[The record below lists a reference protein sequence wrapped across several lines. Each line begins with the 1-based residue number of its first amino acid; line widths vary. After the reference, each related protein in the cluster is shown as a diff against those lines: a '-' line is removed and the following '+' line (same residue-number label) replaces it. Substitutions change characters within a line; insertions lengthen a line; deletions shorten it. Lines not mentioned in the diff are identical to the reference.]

1 MVLYFYFD
9 FNDVEKQRHEKMIR
23 SLIVQLF
30 SQRAGI
36 SQALESLYSSCMNG
50 ERQSTYKILLEILHQ
65 MLEDFEKTYLVIDAL
80 DECVERV
87 ELMASIEELTS

>member
-1 MVLYFYFD
+1 MLYFYFD

-30 SQRAGI
+30 SQRVDI
-36 SQALESLYSSCMNG
+36 SQALKSLYSSYIND
-50 ERQSTYKILLEILHQ
+50 ERQSIYKILLEILHQ

-80 DECVERV
+80 DECVKRV
-87 ELMASIEELTS
+87 ELMTSIEKLTS